1 MRLFQ
6 RKGEER
12 GKEGESESEGKKGRR
27 TTSEEPG
34 GGDRAGKGLAFKWN

>member
-6 RKGEER
+6 HKGEER
-12 GKEGESESEGKKGRR
+12 GKEGERGREDEKGRR